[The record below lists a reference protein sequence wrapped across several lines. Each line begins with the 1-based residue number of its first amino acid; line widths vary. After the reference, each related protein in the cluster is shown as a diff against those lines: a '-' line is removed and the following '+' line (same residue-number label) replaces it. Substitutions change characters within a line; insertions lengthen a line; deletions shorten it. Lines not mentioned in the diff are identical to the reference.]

1 MYGDCP
7 NLCDFVYSVLEFIFL
22 ICLSGPRRSGDAKI
36 ASSSWCHFDL
46 LNSLNFLIL
55 GENLLFFQTIRVI
68 RQIRQRS
75 PCYCYFCYILTN
87 YRQLTC
93 VFYFLLLKIQGALM
107 VSALFEIFIGFTGL
121 IGFLL
126 RFIGPIS
133 IAPTITLIGVA
144 LFNVAADQAGK
155 KNQNE

>member
-1 MYGDCP
+1 
-7 NLCDFVYSVLEFIFL
+7 
-22 ICLSGPRRSGDAKI
+22 
-36 ASSSWCHFDL
+36 
-46 LNSLNFLIL
+46 
-55 GENLLFFQTIRVI
+55 
-68 RQIRQRS
+68 
-75 PCYCYFCYILTN
+75 
-87 YRQLTC
+87 
-93 VFYFLLLKIQGALM
+93 M

-155 KNQNE
+155 KKNE

>member
-1 MYGDCP
+1 
-7 NLCDFVYSVLEFIFL
+7 
-22 ICLSGPRRSGDAKI
+22 
-36 ASSSWCHFDL
+36 
-46 LNSLNFLIL
+46 
-55 GENLLFFQTIRVI
+55 
-68 RQIRQRS
+68 
-75 PCYCYFCYILTN
+75 
-87 YRQLTC
+87 
-93 VFYFLLLKIQGALM
+93 M

-155 KNQNE
+155 INQNECRAKFFNVFFNLEIWYKRTYQYLTEAKTSHEAILQNFKREYSF

>member
-1 MYGDCP
+1 
-7 NLCDFVYSVLEFIFL
+7 
-22 ICLSGPRRSGDAKI
+22 
-36 ASSSWCHFDL
+36 
-46 LNSLNFLIL
+46 
-55 GENLLFFQTIRVI
+55 
-68 RQIRQRS
+68 
-75 PCYCYFCYILTN
+75 
-87 YRQLTC
+87 
-93 VFYFLLLKIQGALM
+93 M

-155 KNQNE
+155 KKLKWMTGKSFQRLLQPWNQYKRTYQYSAEAKTSHEAILQNFKREYSFWQVLFPIRANVRGFKMQRRSSQLNHEPYAVAEFRQDWIFPGFLFATA

>member
-1 MYGDCP
+1 
-7 NLCDFVYSVLEFIFL
+7 
-22 ICLSGPRRSGDAKI
+22 
-36 ASSSWCHFDL
+36 
-46 LNSLNFLIL
+46 
-55 GENLLFFQTIRVI
+55 
-68 RQIRQRS
+68 
-75 PCYCYFCYILTN
+75 
-87 YRQLTC
+87 
-93 VFYFLLLKIQGALM
+93 M

-155 KNQNE
+155 KKNQSERRAKIFIFI

>member
-1 MYGDCP
+1 
-7 NLCDFVYSVLEFIFL
+7 
-22 ICLSGPRRSGDAKI
+22 
-36 ASSSWCHFDL
+36 
-46 LNSLNFLIL
+46 
-55 GENLLFFQTIRVI
+55 
-68 RQIRQRS
+68 
-75 PCYCYFCYILTN
+75 
-87 YRQLTC
+87 
-93 VFYFLLLKIQGALM
+93 M

-133 IAPTITLIGVA
+133 IAPTITLIGMA

>member
-1 MYGDCP
+1 
-7 NLCDFVYSVLEFIFL
+7 
-22 ICLSGPRRSGDAKI
+22 
-36 ASSSWCHFDL
+36 
-46 LNSLNFLIL
+46 
-55 GENLLFFQTIRVI
+55 
-68 RQIRQRS
+68 
-75 PCYCYFCYILTN
+75 
-87 YRQLTC
+87 
-93 VFYFLLLKIQGALM
+93 M

-155 KNQNE
+155 KKNQNECRAKFFNVFFNLEISTREHINT

>member
-1 MYGDCP
+1 
-7 NLCDFVYSVLEFIFL
+7 
-22 ICLSGPRRSGDAKI
+22 
-36 ASSSWCHFDL
+36 
-46 LNSLNFLIL
+46 
-55 GENLLFFQTIRVI
+55 
-68 RQIRQRS
+68 
-75 PCYCYFCYILTN
+75 
-87 YRQLTC
+87 
-93 VFYFLLLKIQGALM
+93 M

-155 KNQNE
+155 KKFIMNDGQNFSTSSTLSSAWFGF

>member
-1 MYGDCP
+1 
-7 NLCDFVYSVLEFIFL
+7 
-22 ICLSGPRRSGDAKI
+22 
-36 ASSSWCHFDL
+36 
-46 LNSLNFLIL
+46 
-55 GENLLFFQTIRVI
+55 
-68 RQIRQRS
+68 
-75 PCYCYFCYILTN
+75 
-87 YRQLTC
+87 
-93 VFYFLLLKIQGALM
+93 M

-155 KNQNE
+155 KIKMNDGQNFSTSSSTLKLVQENISILD

>member
-1 MYGDCP
+1 
-7 NLCDFVYSVLEFIFL
+7 
-22 ICLSGPRRSGDAKI
+22 
-36 ASSSWCHFDL
+36 
-46 LNSLNFLIL
+46 
-55 GENLLFFQTIRVI
+55 
-68 RQIRQRS
+68 
-75 PCYCYFCYILTN
+75 
-87 YRQLTC
+87 
-93 VFYFLLLKIQGALM
+93 M

-155 KNQNE
+155 KKIKVNDGQNFSTPSSTLKSVQENISILGRGKNITLGHPPKF

>member
-1 MYGDCP
+1 
-7 NLCDFVYSVLEFIFL
+7 
-22 ICLSGPRRSGDAKI
+22 
-36 ASSSWCHFDL
+36 
-46 LNSLNFLIL
+46 
-55 GENLLFFQTIRVI
+55 
-68 RQIRQRS
+68 
-75 PCYCYFCYILTN
+75 
-87 YRQLTC
+87 
-93 VFYFLLLKIQGALM
+93 M

-155 KNQNE
+155 KKIKVNDGQKFSFSFEISTREHINTWQRQKHYIRPSSKILRENTVFGRFYFQFVQMLAVLKCREDHHS

>member
-1 MYGDCP
+1 
-7 NLCDFVYSVLEFIFL
+7 
-22 ICLSGPRRSGDAKI
+22 
-36 ASSSWCHFDL
+36 
-46 LNSLNFLIL
+46 
-55 GENLLFFQTIRVI
+55 
-68 RQIRQRS
+68 
-75 PCYCYFCYILTN
+75 
-87 YRQLTC
+87 
-93 VFYFLLLKIQGALM
+93 M

-155 KNQNE
+155 KNQNEWRAKIFNVFFNLEISTREHINAWQRQKHYIRPSSKILREKTVFGRFYFQFVQMLAVLKFREDDHSEITNLIQFRNSGKTEFFQAFFSQLHKLRL